1 MHKFRQIQKYTD
13 FDLHIPAWVVLVVAV
28 FCITIGIFIGRT
40 IDKTDESFTTDGGT
54 SAQQNTTGTPF
65 KADKTQWNLVLV
77 NKWHLLP
84 ENYVPEL
91 TYLKSGHAIDKRAYS
106 DLQDMM
112 DACRADGLNPVICSS
127 YRTLEKQRELFNDK
141 VEEYLAQGY
150 SQEKAEQAAGAL
162 VAVPGTSEHQLGLAL
177 DIVDASNQIL
187 DESQENT
194 AVQQWLLRNSWKYGF
209 ILRYPNDK
217 SEITGIRYEPW
228 HYRYVGKQA
237 AKEIYEAKICLEEYL
252 DH

>member
-28 FCITIGIFIGRT
+28 FCITIGIFIGST
-40 IDKTDESFTTDGGT
+40 I
-54 SAQQNTTGTPF
+54 
-65 KADKTQWNLVLV
+65 
-77 NKWHLLP
+77 
-84 ENYVPEL
+84 
-91 TYLKSGHAIDKRAYS
+91 
-106 DLQDMM
+106 
-112 DACRADGLNPVICSS
+112 
-127 YRTLEKQRELFNDK
+127 
-141 VEEYLAQGY
+141 
-150 SQEKAEQAAGAL
+150 
-162 VAVPGTSEHQLGLAL
+162 
-177 DIVDASNQIL
+177 
-187 DESQENT
+187 
-194 AVQQWLLRNSWKYGF
+194 QQWLLRNSWKYGF